1 MITKKDYMKLVGQLY
16 QVIEKKK
23 KAFRRRK
30 TSEETMHEIN
40 QLAGLYI
47 DLTREIERQL
57 NKLPY
62 VEQYTLQRHF
72 LNKKTLYDVAD
83 ELNYSIRSVNRFKQK
98 GLEDLEILQSDTL
111 RRVLKVLET

>member
-1 MITKKDYMKLVGQLY
+1 MITKKEYMNLVGQLY

-30 TSEETMHEIN
+30 TSDETMYEIN

-47 DLTREIERQL
+47 DLTHEIERQL

-62 VEQYTLQRHF
+62 AEQYTLQRHF
-72 LNKKTLYDVAD
+72 LNKKTLYEVAD
-83 ELNYSIRSVNRFKQK
+83 ELNYSIRSINRFKKK
-98 GLEDLEILQSDTL
+98 GLENLEILQSDTL
-111 RRVLKVLET
+111 KQILKVLET